1 MRSMGCYCYYRYRD
15 YDLEGTGAGFACC
28 LSDKSALLYEKFHKS
43 YCSCFIKSTQA
54 DLENELW
61 LLGVG
66 GKVGGKIVKETG
78 MDVYTLLYLKRM
90 TNKDLLHTHG
100 TLLSIMWQP
109 GEEGS
114 LGQNGYT
121 YMYG

>member
-1 MRSMGCYCYYRYRD
+1 MP
-15 YDLEGTGAGFACC
+15 
-28 LSDKSALLYEKFHKS
+28 
-43 YCSCFIKSTQA
+43 
-54 DLENELW
+54 
-61 LLGVG
+61 GVG
-66 GKVGGKIVKETG
+66 GKVRGKIVKETG
-78 MDVYTLLYLKRM
+78 MDVYTLLYLKWM
-90 TNKDLLHTHG
+90 TNKDLLYTHG

>member
-1 MRSMGCYCYYRYRD
+1 
-15 YDLEGTGAGFACC
+15 
-28 LSDKSALLYEKFHKS
+28 
-43 YCSCFIKSTQA
+43 
-54 DLENELW
+54 
-61 LLGVG
+61 
-66 GKVGGKIVKETG
+66 
-78 MDVYTLLYLKRM
+78 MDVYTLLYLKWM
-90 TNKDLLHTHG
+90 TNKDLLYTHG